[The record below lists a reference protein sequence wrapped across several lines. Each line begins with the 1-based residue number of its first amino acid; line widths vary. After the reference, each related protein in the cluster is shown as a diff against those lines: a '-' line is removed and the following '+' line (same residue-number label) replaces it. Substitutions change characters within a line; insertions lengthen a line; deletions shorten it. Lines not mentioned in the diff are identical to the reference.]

1 MNVYNSEKEIKY
13 SLRRYS
19 CRPIEYLEK
28 TEILNN
34 KFTLLETINLSKD
47 DIKILKNYRV
57 NLNIDKFTKILSK
70 NININKILGDKINIT
85 MSSGSAIDSSLSN
98 MLEDISILSV
108 LSNILKEE
116 IKTKDLLDFITINSA
131 KAIGLD
137 NRVGLLSKGYLADI
151 ISFNVNELLKRGPL
165 SFNAIERKI
174 KSNDIDNVW
183 MSGKHV
189 MKNKKLMTISE
200 EKIYDRFRSIEH

>member
-1 MNVYNSEKEIKY
+1 MY
-13 SLRRYS
+13 
-19 CRPIEYLEK
+19 
-28 TEILNN
+28 LNN

-116 IKTKDLLDFITINSA
+116 IKTKD
-131 KAIGLD
+131 
-137 NRVGLLSKGYLADI
+137 YLI
-151 ISFNVNELLKRGPL
+151 L
-165 SFNAIERKI
+165 
-174 KSNDIDNVW
+174 
-183 MSGKHV
+183 
-189 MKNKKLMTISE
+189 
-200 EKIYDRFRSIEH
+200 